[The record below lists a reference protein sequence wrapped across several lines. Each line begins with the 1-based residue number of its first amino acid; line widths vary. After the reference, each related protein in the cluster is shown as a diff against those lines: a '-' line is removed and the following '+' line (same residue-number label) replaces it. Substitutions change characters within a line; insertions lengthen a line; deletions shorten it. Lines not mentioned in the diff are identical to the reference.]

1 MNNKQ
6 IQVNDI
12 TLNFYEA
19 GEGEIV
25 LLLHG
30 NSQNSSIFKQLLQ
43 QLSNQYHVYAIDS
56 RGHGLSSK
64 GDSPYTIK
72 QYAEDI
78 LEFCRLKRLK
88 KIRVIGYSDGANIA
102 FYLNHIAPYLID
114 KMISISGN
122 YKVKGIKK
130 WFRFC
135 LMPLAILMRVFTFFN
150 KKMEYYYWKV
160 NLMRQDIGLSTND
173 FFNMT
178 QPILVLVAENDLI
191 YHEHTIKI
199 HKSLVNSKMFV
210 IDNSNHF
217 NILRR
222 KQVYSLIESF
232 LNEEEQK
239 L

>member
-30 NSQNSSIFKQLLQ
+30 NSQNSSIFKQIFQ
-43 QLSNQYHVYAIDS
+43 QLSNHFHVYAIDS
-56 RGHGLSSK
+56 RGHGLSSE
-64 GDSPYTIK
+64 GDIPYTIK

-78 LEFCRLKRLK
+78 LEFCRLKKLK

-102 FYLNHIAPYLID
+102 FYLNHIAPYLIV
-114 KMISISGN
+114 KLISISGN
-122 YKVKGIKK
+122 YKTKGIKK

-135 LMPLAILMRVFTFFN
+135 LMPLSILTGILTFFN
-150 KKMEYYYWKV
+150 KRMKYYYWKV
-160 NLMRQDIGLSTND
+160 NLMRQDIGLSSND
-173 FFNMT
+173 FLNMT
-178 QPILVLVAENDLI
+178 QPILILVAENDLI

-199 HKSLVNSKMFV
+199 HQSLGNSKMFI

-217 NILRR
+217 NILRK
-222 KQVYSLIESF
+222 KQAYSLIESF
-232 LNEEEQK
+232 LNEEEH
-239 L
+239 